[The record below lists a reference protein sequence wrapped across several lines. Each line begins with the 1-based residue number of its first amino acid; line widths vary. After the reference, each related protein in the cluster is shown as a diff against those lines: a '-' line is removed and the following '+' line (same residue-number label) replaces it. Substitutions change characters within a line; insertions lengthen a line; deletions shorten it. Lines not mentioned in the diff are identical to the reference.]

1 MNLPYSIKE
10 ICTIL
15 NAPIPEGLLEADY
28 PVKNLVIDSR
38 SPTIT
43 PYTVF
48 VALKGNKQD
57 GHEFVKKFELAG
69 GKIALVSRK
78 VENTKVHQI
87 IVENPLKSLQLL
99 AKAHRLAFSY
109 PVIGITGSNGKTI
122 VKEWVYHLLKDKFSI
137 VRSPKSFNSQIG
149 VALSLLEM
157 TAENDMAI
165 IEAGIAAPGDM
176 DSIVDM
182 IQPTLGVFTGI
193 GDAHGA
199 NFESKEE
206 KKKEKYKLFGN
217 TSELIESAQDGD
229 LIGPIPFND
238 SASISNARLA
248 TQVALKFGL
257 EPAAI
262 IEKLSELPKV
272 SMRLEQLKGINNCT
286 LINDAYTA
294 DFSALEI
301 ALRHLTELAGTK
313 KKVLVLNFS
322 DEQLKTLDPQAIS
335 DLIYTASLNE
345 IAFIG
350 SENLL
355 AKARIAG
362 NYFHSVEEYLENPP
376 NYQDAIILFKGSRF
390 NSLEKIVRFYSEKK
404 HITQLEV
411 NLAAMRKNLNVL
423 RSKLSAGVKT
433 LAMVKAQSYGT
444 GLIDSALFLQA
455 EGVHYL
461 GVAYADEGVTLRNS
475 GIKTAIMVMNPEETA
490 FDEMIDFDLEPS
502 IYSNPLLQAFLHHL
516 ILRKKSH
523 FPIHVKLDTGM
534 NRLGFKSDEIP
545 ELLSTLKTQPE
556 VFVKSAFSHLA
567 ASEDQN
573 EKDFT
578 LDQIHEFERLTEIMS
593 SDIGYSFDRHLAN
606 SSAILNYPE
615 SHFDM
620 VRVGIGMYGLLENK
634 RELFEDVL
642 CFKTQISQIKTIEAG
657 DTAGYGRSFVASK
670 KTIIGIIPVG
680 YADGLRRSLSEGKW
694 EVIVN
699 RKRVK
704 IIGTVCMDMCI
715 IDLTEVEA
723 KSSDE
728 VQIFGP
734 ENSIF
739 EMAKILDTI
748 PYEIIAGISNR
759 VHRVY
764 LD

>member
-15 NAPIPEGLLEADY
+15 NAPIPEGIQDPAQL
-28 PVKNLVIDSR
+28 VKNVVIDSR
-38 SPTIT
+38 SPRIT
-43 PYTVF
+43 ANTLF

-57 GHEFVKKFELAG
+57 GHNFIGKFELAG
-69 GKIALVSRK
+69 GKFALVSEPIKTTR
-78 VENTKVHQI
+78 VHQI
-87 IVENPLKSLQLL
+87 VVEDPLRALQLL
-99 AKAHRLAFSY
+99 AKAHRARFKY

-122 VKEWVYHLLKDKFSI
+122 VKEWIYHLLKSKFSI

-157 TAENDMAI
+157 STNNNLAI
-165 IEAGIAAPGDM
+165 IEAGIAAPNDM
-176 DSIVDM
+176 DILEEM
-182 IQPTLGVFTGI
+182 IQPTIGVFTGI

-199 NFESKEE
+199 NFESKAQKKEE
-206 KKKEKYKLFGN
+206 KFKLFKN
-217 TSELIESAQDGD
+217 VKALIQLDENDQ
-229 LIGPIPFND
+229 LLGPIPFQD
-238 SASISNARLA
+238 EASIANAKLA
-248 TQVALKFGL
+248 TKVALSL
-257 EPAAI
+257 EQPQ
-262 IEKLSELPKV
+262 EELVDKLAQLPKV

-301 ALRHLTELAGTK
+301 ALRHLTELAGLK

-322 DEQLKTLDPQAIS
+322 NEQLQNIHPQAIA

-362 NYFHSVEEYLENPP
+362 NYYHSVDEFLENPP
-376 NYQDAIILFKGSRF
+376 NYKDAIILFKGSRF
-390 NSLEKIVRFYSEKK
+390 NSLEKIVRHYSEKK

-411 NLAAMRKNLNVL
+411 NLSAMRKNLNVF
-423 RSKLSAGVKT
+423 RSQLKEGVKT

-455 EGVHYL
+455 EGVNYL
-461 GVAYADEGVTLRNS
+461 GVAYADEGVTLRNA
-475 GIKTAIMVMNPEETA
+475 GIKTPIMVMNPEETA

-502 IYSNPLLQAFLHHL
+502 IYSTPLLQSLLHHL
-516 ILRKKSH
+516 ILRKKTH
-523 FPIHVKLDTGM
+523 FPIHLKLDTGM
-534 NRLGFKSDEIP
+534 NRLGFKNDAIAD
-545 ELLSTLKTQPE
+545 LISTLKTQPE
-556 VFVKSAFSHLA
+556 VYVKTAFSHLSV
-567 ASEDQN
+567 SEDMAH
-573 EKDFT
+573 KDFT
-578 LDQIHEFERLTEIMS
+578 ENQIAEFKQMTSHIKEA
-593 SDIGYSFDRHLAN
+593 IGYAFDRHLAN
-606 SSAILNYPE
+606 SAAILNYPE

-620 VRVGIGMYGLLENK
+620 VRIGIGMYGLLADK
-634 RELFEDVL
+634 KSQLEDVL
-642 CFKTQISQIKTIEAG
+642 SFKTQISQIKELKEG
-657 DTAGYGRSFVASK
+657 DSVGYGRTFIAK
-670 KTIIGIIPVG
+670 QNTTIGIIPVG

-694 EVIVN
+694 QVIVN
-699 RKRVK
+699 NNSAK
-704 IIGTVCMDMCI
+704 ILGTICMDMCI
-715 IDLTEVEA
+715 IDLTGIPS
-723 KSSDE
+723 KIGDD
-728 VQIFGP
+728 VQIFGT

-739 EMAKILDTI
+739 EMARILETI